1 MLLEQVQHLLV
12 AHLDSQITRISAVV
26 VLQHHLEG
34 PYRPVVLELEELI
47 HELVVV
53 LDDQQVESGHLVEL
67 DMASREVR
75 IDGGRLVC
83 PAVRRP
89 IGAERA
95 RKGEE
100 EGL

>member
-34 PYRPVVLELEELI
+34 PYSPVVLELEELI

-75 IDGGRLVC
+75 IDGGRFVC
-83 PAVRRP
+83 PAVDRP

-95 RKGEE
+95 HKGEE